1 MTVKMHRVV
10 LYVKE
15 LNNEYSHS
23 ELKTLLEG
31 NRHPEYVKVGEIKTT
46 DIGEWHDKH
55 PLNFSGANHEEYFE
69 GDKYDAYKIE
79 EACWGLVNDF
89 FKDEAKTKLWME
101 TKNPLLG
108 EISPIQM
115 IQLGRQEKLLSFI
128 NSSLDGNR
136 P

>member
-1 MTVKMHRVV
+1 MGTKMHRVV
-10 LYVKE
+10 LYVKD
-15 LNNEYSHS
+15 LNLDN
-23 ELKTLLEG
+23 TPEG
-31 NRHPEYVKVGEIKTT
+31 LSSIFRSNKYPEYLTVGEIKTT